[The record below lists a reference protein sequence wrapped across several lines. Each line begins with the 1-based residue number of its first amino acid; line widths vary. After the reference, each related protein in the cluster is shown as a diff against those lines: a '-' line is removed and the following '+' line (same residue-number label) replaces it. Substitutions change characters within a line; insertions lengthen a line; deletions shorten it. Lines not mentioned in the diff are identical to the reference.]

1 MSDNNSETSTTTN
14 DLTPLMRQEVAL
26 DAWNTMVKVLPV
38 QGEHPYLDDLV
49 YKLWLEIT
57 EMA

>member
-1 MSDNNSETSTTTN
+1 MSSTTTN

-26 DAWNTMVKVLPV
+26 DAWNTMIKVLPAE
-38 QGEHPYLDDLV
+38 GEHPYLDDLV